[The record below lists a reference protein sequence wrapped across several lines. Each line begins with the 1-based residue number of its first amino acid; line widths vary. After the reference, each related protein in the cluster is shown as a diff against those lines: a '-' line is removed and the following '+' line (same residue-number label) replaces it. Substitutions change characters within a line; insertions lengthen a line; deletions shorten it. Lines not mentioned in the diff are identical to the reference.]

1 MAVAEM
7 VQPDKVRLPWSL
19 RGKVEVSSLQLV
31 GQNALGLPYI
41 QGHIRNRSSRALHL
55 KIVVRVLN
63 DQRQPIF
70 TGSPGIL
77 ETFDLDAQQQR
88 AFRISLRD
96 EGPAGQRDRQR
107 MWVTRSGVEI
117 SIEG

>member
-1 MAVAEM
+1 MALSEL
-7 VQPDKVRLPWSL
+7 VQANKIRVPWSL
-19 RGKVEVSSLQLV
+19 RGKVEVGPLQFV
-31 GQNALGLPYI
+31 SQNTLGLPYV
-41 QGHIRNRSSRALHL
+41 QGHIRNRSGRPLHL

-63 DQRQPIF
+63 EQRQPIF
-70 TGSPGIL
+70 AGSPGIL
-77 ETFDLDAQQQR
+77 EVFDLDAQQQR

-96 EGPAGQRDRQR
+96 QGAAGQLDRQR

>member
-1 MAVAEM
+1 MAVSEM

-41 QGHIRNRSSRALHL
+41 QGQIRNRSNRALHL

-63 DQRQPIF
+63 EQRQSIF

-77 ETFDLDAQQQR
+77 DTFDLDPQQQR

-96 EGPAGQRDRQR
+96 EGAQGQRDRQR